1 MAVVIYDG
9 SYEAFIDPPARSS
22 ASFSHIAIDIDS
34 VSDECIEA
42 PAHASAPSSPL
53 PIEITYDGTIDTIIE
68 LPPAMSPRAVTA
80 RHIGRR
86 ITVLPSTWWDGL

>member
-22 ASFSHIAIDIDS
+22 ASFSHLAIDID
-34 VSDECIEA
+34 SDECIEA

-53 PIEITYDGTIDTIIE
+53 PIEITYDGTIENIIE